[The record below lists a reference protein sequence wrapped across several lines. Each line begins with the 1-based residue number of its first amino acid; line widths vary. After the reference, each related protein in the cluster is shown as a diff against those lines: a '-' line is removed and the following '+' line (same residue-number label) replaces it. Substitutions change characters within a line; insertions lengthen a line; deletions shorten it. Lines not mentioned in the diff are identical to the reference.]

1 MDYLYSADTEQQP
14 STTAHILP
22 IKLSLALKHLGL
34 IKTVRLSNK
43 FHDGA
48 GFLSSIDG
56 VSEMIDDR
64 MITLD

>member
-22 IKLSLALKHLGL
+22 IKLSLALKPFTL
-34 IKTVRLSNK
+34 IKIVQLSNK

-48 GFLSSIDG
+48 GFVSSLDG
-56 VSEMIDDR
+56 VSEMIYAKAISQD
-64 MITLD
+64 